1 MTDYKIKAHVIGCG
15 LVQNVS
21 KVHKTYFKTAYG
33 IPLSKFDYTPTQA
46 EAIYKFYHE
55 TESGSVLW
63 HEAEKVQQ
71 ANFKRVQRLKRRI
84 TYMLEN
90 GSCQFLTLTFTDDV
104 LSKTSEDT
112 RRQYVRR
119 FLSSFSNEFVA
130 NVDYGKK
137 NGREHYHALIM
148 TDKRINYTDWKGGN
162 CDGIRVYNSNTDAIA
177 KYISKLTN
185 HAIKE
190 TTKQCRIIY
199 SR

>member
-1 MTDYKIKAHVIGCG
+1 MIDYKIKAHVIGCG
-15 LVQNVS
+15 LVSDVS
-21 KVHKTYFKTAYG
+21 KVQRTFFKTGYG
-33 IPLSKFDYTPTQA
+33 IPLSRFDYTLTQA
-46 EAIYKFYHE
+46 EALYKSYND
-55 TESGSVLW
+55 TAIGSALW
-63 HEAEKVQQ
+63 HEAEKVRQ
-71 ANFKRVQRLKRRI
+71 ANYKRVKRLKRRI

-104 LSKTSEDT
+104 LSKTSEET

-119 FLSSFSNEFVA
+119 FLSNYSNEFVA
-130 NVDYGKK
+130 NIDFGKT

-148 TDKRINYTDWKGGN
+148 TDKRIKYTDWKGGN
-162 CDGIRVYNSNTDAIA
+162 CDGKRVYNNNTTAIA

>member
-1 MTDYKIKAHVIGCG
+1 MIDYKIKAHVIECG
-15 LVQNVS
+15 LVSDVS
-21 KVHKTYFKTAYG
+21 KVQRTFFKLGYG
-33 IPLSKFDYTPTQA
+33 IPLSRFDYTLTQA
-46 EAIYKFYHE
+46 EALYKSYHD
-55 TESGSVLW
+55 TAIGSVLW
-63 HEAEKVQQ
+63 HEAEKVRQ
-71 ANFKRVQRLKRRI
+71 ANQKRVKRLKQRI

-104 LSKTSEDT
+104 LAKTSEDT

-130 NVDYGKK
+130 NIDFGKE

-148 TDKRINYTDWKGGN
+148 TDKRIKYTDWKCGN
-162 CDGIRVYNSNTDAIA
+162 CDGQRVYNNNTTAMA

>member
-1 MTDYKIKAHVIGCG
+1 MIDYKIKAHVIACG
-15 LVQNVS
+15 LVSDVS
-21 KVHKTYFKTAYG
+21 KVQRTFFKRVYG
-33 IPLSKFDYTPTQA
+33 IPLSHFDYSSTQA
-46 EAIYKFYHE
+46 EALYNFYHDTAE
-55 TESGSVLW
+55 GSVLW
-63 HEAEKVQQ
+63 HEAEKVRQ
-71 ANFKRVQRLKRRI
+71 ANYKRVKRLKQRI

-104 LSKTSEDT
+104 LSKTSEAT

-119 FLSSFSNEFVA
+119 FLSNFSNEFVA
-130 NVDYGKK
+130 NIDFGKT

-148 TDKRINYTDWKGGN
+148 TDKRIKYTDWKCGN
-162 CDGIRVYNSNTDAIA
+162 CDGQRVYNKNTSAIA